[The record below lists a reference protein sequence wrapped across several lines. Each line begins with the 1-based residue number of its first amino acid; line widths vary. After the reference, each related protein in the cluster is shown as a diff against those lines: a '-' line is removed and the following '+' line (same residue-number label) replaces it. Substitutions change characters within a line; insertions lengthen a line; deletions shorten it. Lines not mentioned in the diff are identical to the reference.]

1 MEDPGADRRDRT
13 VNHEPPVIATE
24 RLEPSARIFE
34 VFRNAGYEL
43 PAAIADLVDN
53 SLDAGAKNI
62 LIRFVR
68 NTSSLERLQVI
79 DDGRGMTE
87 AEAREAMRFGSEKE
101 YDEDALGM
109 FGVGLKSASLSS
121 ADSLI
126 VISRTRRNGTVG
138 RRWTATGA
146 AADWTSDIIDPD
158 WANNRLSEID
168 APEVK
173 FSRSGT
179 LIEWDDV
186 HDFGRASSTGDDLK
200 RGKAVDKYLKK
211 RFKEVHR
218 HLGLHFHRIIER
230 GDAVICIDTFNT
242 DTGQR
247 GPIREVEALDPFGYP
262 KPGKRGYP
270 KAFRLTDES
279 CGDLELTAHIWPK
292 KSKLDQYLL
301 DGAASRQGL
310 YFYRNDRLL
319 HGGGWCHSRE
329 DAEPH
334 LSLARVAI
342 DLPKS
347 WQSLIRIRFNKSGV
361 EVPASFADA
370 LHAARSVK
378 GNRPFSRYVDDADSL
393 YRDRSGSTPVLK
405 KILPP
410 GGGIPS
416 AVRGEIENSF
426 PLHRLPPVE
435 IVWKDLPSNTFFT
448 VNRNPRKPAI
458 TINKKYRRAILAER
472 HATGVDAPMLKTLLF
487 LTLQEHCSK
496 ERVTAKDHLYL
507 NALDRILVQ
516 AASRE

>member
-1 MEDPGADRRDRT
+1 
-13 VNHEPPVIATE
+13 VNHAPLVISTE
-24 RLEPSARIFE
+24 RLEPSARIFD

-62 LIRFVR
+62 LVRFVR
-68 NTSSLERLQVI
+68 STSSLERLQVI
-79 DDGRGMTE
+79 DDGRGMTG

-126 VISRTRRNGTVG
+126 LISRTRGNGTVG
-138 RRWTATGA
+138 RQWTAAGA
-146 AADWTSDIIDPD
+146 AADWTSDILDPD

-168 APEVK
+168 APDVK

-179 LIEWDDV
+179 LIEWNDV
-186 HDFGRASSTGDDLK
+186 HDFGRASSTG
-200 RGKAVDKYLKK
+200 VDKYLKK

-230 GDAVICIDTFNT
+230 GDAVIYIDSFNT

-247 GPIREVEALDPFGYP
+247 GPISEVEALDPFGYP

-270 KAFRLTDES
+270 KVFRLTDES

-292 KSKLDQYLL
+292 NSKLDQYRL
-301 DGAASRQGL
+301 DGSAGRQGL

-347 WQSLIRIRFNKSGV
+347 WQSVIRVRFNKSGV
-361 EVPASFADA
+361 EVPASFGDS
-370 LHAARSVK
+370 LLAAKSVQ
-378 GNRPFSRYVDDADSL
+378 GNRPFSRYVDDAGAI
-393 YRDRSGSTPVLK
+393 YRDKSGSTPVLK

-416 AVRGEIENSF
+416 AVRGEIGNSF

-448 VNRNPRKPAI
+448 VNRSPRRPAI

-472 HATGVDAPMLKTLLF
+472 HATGVDAPMLKALLF

-496 ERVTAKDHLYL
+496 ARVTAKDRLYL
-507 NALDRILVQ
+507 NALNRILVQ
-516 AASRE
+516 AARSE